1 MITIPTW
8 LTCAIFLFL
17 VVCFGSLM
25 LMTADSSSKSN
36 KESEVSIS
44 GENGIVTIRKVGRST
59 SVVIH
64 SDTGDYWEGSDGI
77 SIPMTPIEATRRHE
91 PELYAEYMSEKT
103 SAIRKYEIAE
113 ELYSIGYTLPYQRG
127 LHEQWVKE
135 MRLMEKEPA
144 PEDSVPIDL
153 DVIEIPQEAE
163 Q

>member
-1 MITIPTW
+1 ML
-8 LTCAIFLFL
+8 LT
-17 VVCFGSLM
+17 S
-25 LMTADSSSKSN
+25 DSSPKVSRDP
-36 KESEVSIS
+36 EVSIS
-44 GENGIVTIRKVGRST
+44 GENGMVTIRKVGRST
-59 SVVIH
+59 SVLIH
-64 SDTGDYWEGSDGI
+64 SDTGEYWEGSDGI

-91 PELYAEYMSEKT
+91 PALYAEYMSEKT

-135 MRLMEKEPA
+135 MRLMKKEPA

-153 DVIEIPQEAE
+153 DVIEIPQDAE